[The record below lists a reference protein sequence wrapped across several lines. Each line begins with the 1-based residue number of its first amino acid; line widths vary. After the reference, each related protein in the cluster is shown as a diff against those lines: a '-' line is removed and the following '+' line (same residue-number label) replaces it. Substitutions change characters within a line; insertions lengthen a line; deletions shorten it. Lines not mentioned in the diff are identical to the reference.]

1 MLRLTIAVLLNGGI
15 FMTKYKRR
23 NKSGLTTRKNYKT
36 GKRAEQ
42 AGCGLRMGKGKVTR
56 ALKSSFNLIKRLV
69 KSNVVKQAP
78 QKIAEEA
85 IKYVPELYEKRV
97 SKVKNKSEKD
107 ALYINFTNTTLNNG
121 SAYPQDI
128 LNNGKD
134 ITNFEIEK
142 TIKK

>member
-1 MLRLTIAVLLNGGI
+1 MLRLTIVVLLNGGI

-23 NKSGLTTRKNYKT
+23 NKSGLTTRKNYKS

-69 KSNVVKQAP
+69 KSDVVKQAS

-97 SKVKNKSEKD
+97 SKVKNKREKER
-107 ALYINFTNTTLNNG
+107 LCFLKTL
-121 SAYPQDI
+121 
-128 LNNGKD
+128 
-134 ITNFEIEK
+134 
-142 TIKK
+142 